1 MPFEK
6 SKTYCPRQRDGSFS
20 PPAAG
25 IDWAMPDM
33 SSVIEPRRRALS
45 IAPEPVNWSEPATP
59 GALIVAVSD
68 MCVVETREVFV
79 AAAATGSNDCETVSL
94 VPQAVSAAARRVR
107 KSGKTNRRI
116 RAFFGVRAQ
125 KLQFEIPRRGA
136 RQVVVAFRSP
146 VDELGFGSAPPSV
159 DGTSPPQ
166 LPQCTWPRG
175 RLMPRF
181 SHSSRICFSI
191 SLSYS
196 AYVITSSS
204 GGAAARTS
212 MP

>member
-59 GALIVAVSD
+59 GALIVAVMD

-94 VPQAVSAAARRVR
+94 APQPA
-107 KSGKTNRRI
+107 SGTASSKKRSGVTSRRI
-116 RAFFGVRAQ
+116 TPFFGAGARN
-125 KLQFEIPRRGA
+125 LQFGIPRRGEHHQA
-136 RQVVVAFRSP
+136 EPTS
-146 VDELGFGSAPPSV
+146 GFVGAAGPEGA
-159 DGTSPPQ
+159 GTSEGAGPSSSPALQCKPQ
-166 LPQCTWPRG
+166 YGFDSARPL
-175 RLMPRF
+175 
-181 SHSSRICFSI
+181 SSSWSQ
-191 SLSYS
+191 SLRSRSSYS
-196 AYVITSSS
+196 ARVMTSPA
-204 GGAAARTS
+204 GGAVASTS
-212 MP
+212 